1 MIRGNPP
8 LILLQ
13 IPHQKRQSGD
23 IEAVW
28 SKKPLSFN
36 ALGEKMSLL
45 QTHPL
50 PEAFWIPAGTSPCN
64 YFTTSSRPWAGCPAN
79 AEQVIPRMS
88 PLAG

>member
-28 SKKPLSFN
+28 PKKPLSSN

-50 PEAFWIPAGTSPCN
+50 PEAF
-64 YFTTSSRPWAGCPAN
+64 
-79 AEQVIPRMS
+79 
-88 PLAG
+88 